1 MQWVC
6 AILSYVA
13 CPALQYFSTFSHERH
28 DLKKKLLNTK
38 CVFWFSV
45 QHLSETFLILGR
57 NERDMTKQ
65 LYWSSCKVPILLSD
79 FNETWIFSTDFR
91 KDFHIP
97 NFMKIRP
104 VGVELSHEDGQT
116 ERHYDANSRF
126 FAILRKLLKSC
137 KTISSRCLCVLAFQI
152 LTNWPIFNTTNA
164 NLMPLMATTRPCFF
178 QFPKTGHNKKNVV
191 TTEAGTTTEMM

>member
-1 MQWVC
+1 MC
-6 AILSYVA
+6 FDFLYNICLKHFSFLEEMNAIWQNNCIGLHV
-13 CPALQYFSTFSHERH
+13 
-28 DLKKKLLNTK
+28 K
-38 CVFWFSV
+38 
-45 QHLSETFLILGR
+45 FL
-57 NERDMTKQ
+57 
-65 LYWSSCKVPILLSD
+65 YYCPILMKH
-79 FNETWIFSTDFR
+79 EFSRTDFR